1 MHSHRAP
8 FPRIPEICRDLD
20 NFQAENS
27 REEHIGFSRQF
38 SAILANSREISLNGG
53 FHEDL
58 QPSIL
63 TAKLKSRKYARTLN
77 I

>member
-1 MHSHRAP
+1 MHSQRAP
-8 FPRIPEICRDLD
+8 FPRIPENSRDLD

-53 FHEDL
+53 FHKKI
-58 QPSIL
+58 QPLIL
-63 TAKLKSRKYARTLN
+63 TAKL
-77 I
+77 